1 MDATTACCCRLLQP
15 KRRVS
20 EVIAEGVNLQPK
32 ARNCGIAERR
42 ESCSVVKPNNLILS
56 IFRHGAGPRQ
66 DRRRARRDVALKE
79 ESTNGGL
86 SIERGGGATWGRPL
100 TRIVGESTPPRR
112 PCSQFKRSRTRR
124 GAVSTLLETVSSRLA
139 VKRTEVQTAHGTRV
153 RHMEGCAARSRRGE
167 SADGLR
173 RIISSL
179 AGCVRTAG
187 ANSISSFI
195 LLE

>member
-1 MDATTACCCRLLQP
+1 VIPAHKARKRRGRNSSLLLQASATQAH
-15 KRRVS
+15 RVS

-32 ARNCGIAERR
+32 PHRGIAERR

-86 SIERGGGATWGRPL
+86 SIEGRRGDMGATTL

-112 PCSQFKRSRTRR
+112 ACSPFKRSRTRR
-124 GAVSTLLETVSSRLA
+124 GAVSTLLDTPFPSRLA
-139 VKRTEVQTAHGTRV
+139 VKSVQTAHGTRV
-153 RHMEGCAARSRRGE
+153 THSTARRDARLE
-167 SADGLR
+167 
-173 RIISSL
+173 
-179 AGCVRTAG
+179 AGTG
-187 ANSISSFI
+187 FGDTGD
-195 LLE
+195 